1 MLHGKRCAATY
12 LSRTPSGDASSPARL
27 LMRGYNANAFIHAL
41 ILPQRSARGAECSW
55 LGRPRT
61 MSWIRVDRGG

>member
-41 ILPQRSARGAECSW
+41 ILPQRSARGYV
-55 LGRPRT
+55 GRGR
-61 MSWIRVDRGG
+61 